1 LPASG
6 GAQHLLL
13 AAEGYARASVNSLP
27 LNRPDARPY
36 WLDYVRVD
44 DAAAAA
50 ARVAALG
57 GRVLVAPRVDRQ
69 GGKIAVVADPQGA
82 PFGLLEWSGGKDV
95 SK

>member
-1 LPASG
+1 MRRRRRR
-6 GAQHLLL
+6 
-13 AAEGYARASVNSLP
+13 EF
-27 LNRPDARPY
+27 
-36 WLDYVRVD
+36 
-44 DAAAAA
+44 
-50 ARVAALG
+50 AALG